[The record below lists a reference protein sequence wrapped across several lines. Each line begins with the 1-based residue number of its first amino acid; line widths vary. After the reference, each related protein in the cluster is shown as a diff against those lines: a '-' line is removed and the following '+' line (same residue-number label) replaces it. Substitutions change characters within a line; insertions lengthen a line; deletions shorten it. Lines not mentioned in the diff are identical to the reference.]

1 MDGLSQLIVNGN
13 PTALNLVK
21 TLLDAPMLINPSI
34 TKDGLSQGAPFA
46 IPLETETHQQT
57 GNAEVSESLLITAGG
72 KKNVADNVAPGSWT
86 WNLTGYIP
94 GNAALEPTNLYTP
107 FVALNSWLIRN
118 AYQQGYVLI
127 YKDIDAQIYRRVVI
141 KSLTI
146 NTKSDCRNKTPF
158 SMTLKEIN
166 VMDDFLS
173 NMTQSAK
180 AAQPKSGSNIGYT
193 AAVGTVV
200 ATKATVDVIK
210 AVISGGYA
218 A

>member
-21 TLLDAPMLINPSI
+21 TLLDAPMLVNPSI

-72 KKNVADNVAPGSWT
+72 KKNVADNVAPGAWT

-173 NMTQSAK
+173 NMTQSGK
-180 AAQPKSGSNIGYT
+180 AAQPASGSKIGYT

-200 ATKATVDVIK
+200 AAKTTVDVIN
-210 AVISGGYA
+210 AIISGGFA